1 MTEPVIPPPRED
13 RPPLKA
19 NVFAAARG
27 INCTLAP
34 LFPYIHAGAVV
45 PTIALFWG
53 RPNGDYGHFE
63 HFNTV
68 DEVVIIFGAN
78 GAVGRARTGLVRVNA
93 KTHMV
98 GKYLPDPDDPENFS
112 LITVTQRQSEKET
125 QREGVWFKCH
135 KCQHDFARLDFDWQ
149 PVATRAEEDAL
160 GPTPPLETVVRSAEA
175 AQAYNANRVCPRCG
189 HDNPAFPLDR
199 WGWDRYAAQTAAVR
213 TANEMLAAA
222 AQPEP
227 AKAAE

>member
-1 MTEPVIPPPRED
+1 MPEPEIPPPRDD

-19 NVFAAARG
+19 NVFAAARS
-27 INCTLAP
+27 ITCTLAP
-34 LFPYIHAGAVV
+34 MFPYIHAGAMV

-53 RPNGDYGHFE
+53 RRDGDYGHFE

-98 GKYLPDPDDPENFS
+98 GKFLPNPDDPENFS
-112 LITVTQRQSEKET
+112 LITVTQRQSEAEL
-125 QREGVWFKCH
+125 QRESVWFKCQ
-135 KCQHDFARLDFDWQ
+135 KCQHDFARLDFAWT
-149 PVATRAEEDAL
+149 PVATAAAEAAL
-160 GPTPPLETVVRSAEA
+160 GPTPPLETVVRSADAVER
-175 AQAYNANRVCPRCG
+175 YNADRVCPKCG
-189 HDNPAFPLDR
+189 HENPAFPLER

-222 AQPEP
+222 AQP